1 MTTSGSINVMPHPRI
16 LGVLGD
22 IEFSHWQCLAELA
35 DNAFDEFREAGSGVD
50 TPTVSISLP
59 TANSHRSTAEITV
72 RDNGR
77 GMSLEAVSN
86 AISAGWTSNS
96 RHGALGLFGMGFN
109 ISTARLGR
117 HTTVRTSQAG
127 DPDWIEVVLDL
138 PRLAESSEYE
148 APYRRVPKSDLA
160 EHGTTVTISDLKS
173 DQYDVLKRPNTH
185 KVIRQKLGEVYSYLL
200 AEKGF
205 LLTVN
210 NQAVVPR
217 LPCVW
222 DKSRTVTRQGVTI
235 HAVQHIDQPLSEKK
249 ACSACGYW
257 SSADAEV
264 CEECE
269 SPRIELRE
277 RRIRGWIG
285 IQRYVHKS
293 DYGIDFLRNGR
304 KILVKDK
311 RVFEWRDEDEL
322 SEPETEYPI
331 DDKTPMGRIV
341 GEIHCDHVT
350 PNYQKTAFEF
360 ETHEWRQVIRAVR
373 GNSPLRPKIA
383 KSLGL
388 PENQSPLALLYTGF
402 RRRDPGLN
410 YLIPGDGNIALHE
423 KAREWAERFRAG
435 DPQYQTDEIW
445 YQAAYQHDHPVGPEP
460 STDDTEIL
468 PGVGIDSIF
477 NPEPL
482 ESGSGSESNPTAPA
496 ALVPDPAPPSLEETL
511 DARLAR
517 YRDHGTHVVDLCGD
531 YMLRELGSV
540 TLEAWAVRGQRLLDE
555 DREVPVFAKM
565 LRAPKVEVFIDTEH
579 PLFREHGSDIRDLA
593 LVELAE
599 HMRVRADRT
608 DLPLTEVVGKL
619 KDGSSSPRLTPAA
632 MADEAEHLLEQVR
645 SAMAAVVAEDA
656 AMHWEQLAEGERL
669 AAQRRFALEAAS
681 TSWDDAIAKGD
692 FIRYAPAGAVIRVL
706 QGAPEAFLDGCVFM
720 RSYGSLQDASARE
733 LALDRLISPLRDLA
747 LLEEHRPR
755 LDPDELARFRASCRL
770 ISRDLVA
777 QV

>member
-22 IEFSHWQCLAELA
+22 IEFSHWQCLAELV
-35 DNAFDEFREAGSGVD
+35 DNAFDEFREAGLSAD
-50 TPTVSISLP
+50 LPTVAISLP
-59 TANSHRSTAEITV
+59 AANTHRSTAEITV

-77 GMSLEAVSN
+77 GMSLAAVSN

-117 HTTVRTSQAG
+117 RTTVRTSQAG

-138 PRLAESSEYE
+138 PQLAESSQYE
-148 APYRRVPKSDLA
+148 APFRRVPKSDPGD
-160 EHGTTVTISDLKS
+160 HGTTVTISDLKS
-173 DQYDVLKRPNTH
+173 DQYDALKRPNTH

-210 NQAVVPR
+210 NTAVVPR
-217 LPCVW
+217 RPCAW
-222 DKSRTVTRQGVTI
+222 DESRSVTRQGVTI
-235 HAVQHIDQPLSEKK
+235 HAIQRIDHRLSDKK
-249 ACSACGYW
+249 ACSVCGHW
-257 SSADAEV
+257 SSLDAEV

-269 SPRIELRE
+269 SPRIEPRE
-277 RRIRGWIG
+277 RRIWGWLG
-285 IQRYVHKS
+285 IQRYVHKT

-311 RVFEWRDEDEL
+311 RVFEWRDDDEL
-322 SEPETEYPI
+322 SEPEIEYPI

-341 GEIHCDHVT
+341 GEIHCNHVS

-373 GNSPLRPKIA
+373 GSSPLRPQIA
-383 KSLGL
+383 KRLGL
-388 PENQSPLALLYTGF
+388 PENDSPLALLFTGF

-410 YLIPGDGNIALHE
+410 YLIPGDGNAALHD

-435 DPQYQTDEIW
+435 DPEYQSDEIW

-460 STDDTEIL
+460 SPYDAEIL
-468 PGVGIDSIF
+468 PGIEIDSLF
-477 NPEPL
+477 GSEAAGPEP
-482 ESGSGSESNPTAPA
+482 
-496 ALVPDPAPPSLEETL
+496 VPGVSSTFSDLDPAPSRVEETL
-511 DARLAR
+511 LERLAR
-517 YRDHGTHVVDLCGD
+517 YREHGTLVVDLCGD
-531 YMLRELGSV
+531 YTLRELGSV
-540 TLEAWAVRGQRLLDE
+540 DLEAWAVRGQRLLDD

-565 LRAPKVEVFIDTEH
+565 LRAPKVEIYIDTEH
-579 PLFREHGSDIRDLA
+579 PLFREHGSDMRDLA
-593 LVELAE
+593 MVELAE

-608 DLPLTEVVGKL
+608 DIPLSEIVGKL

-645 SAMAAVVAEDA
+645 SAMASIVAEDA
-656 AMHWEQLAEGERL
+656 ATHWEQLAEDERL

-681 TSWDDAIAKGD
+681 TSWDEAIAKGD
-692 FIRYAPAGAVIRVL
+692 FIRYVPASAVIRVL
-706 QGAPEAFLDGCVFM
+706 QGTPEAFMDGRVFARPY
-720 RSYGSLQDASARE
+720 RSLPDASARE
-733 LALDRLISPLRDLA
+733 LALDRLISPLSDLA
-747 LLEEHRPR
+747 LLEQHRPK

-770 ISRDLVA
+770 VSRDLVA
-777 QV
+777 VV